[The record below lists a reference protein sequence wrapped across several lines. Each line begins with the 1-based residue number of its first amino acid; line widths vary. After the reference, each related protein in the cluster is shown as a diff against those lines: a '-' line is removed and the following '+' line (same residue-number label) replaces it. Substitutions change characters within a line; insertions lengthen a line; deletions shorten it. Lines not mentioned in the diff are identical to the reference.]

1 MGKDIIIFGIET
13 SCDETSCAVVK
24 NGREVLSNVVK
35 SQVDIHKNFGGV
47 VPEIA
52 SRNHLIDINYVAQAA
67 LKEAGVT
74 MRDID
79 AIGVTYGAGLL
90 GALLVG
96 VSFAKGL
103 SQNFNLP
110 LIKVNHIEGHIC
122 ANYLTYKELEPPFCC
137 LLASGGH
144 TAIALVDSYVSCRV
158 LNNSIDDACGE
169 AFDKVART
177 LGLGYPG
184 GQKLDVL
191 AQEGKDNT
199 PFKTVVMN
207 NGDFSYSG
215 LKTGVLNHLNS
226 AKQKNEKIVAAD
238 IAKSF
243 EVAAIKGLVDRA
255 LLLTKENGLEKV
267 CVAGGVGANT
277 YLRSYIVER
286 AKESNLSVYLPE
298 LIYCGD
304 NAAMIASRAF
314 FSFSSKIDIS
324 DYDLNAEPSLR
335 LNSKTMR

>member
-1 MGKDIIIFGIET
+1 MKKDTIIFGIET
-13 SCDETSCAVVK
+13 SCDETSCAVVR

-35 SQVDIHKNFGGV
+35 SQVDIHKSFGGV

-52 SRNHLIDINYVAQAA
+52 SRNHLIDIHAVAQTA
-67 LKEAGVT
+67 LKDAGVT
-74 MRDID
+74 MNDIN
-79 AIGVTYGAGLL
+79 AVGVTYGAGLL

-110 LIKVNHIEGHIC
+110 LVKVNHIEGHIC
-122 ANYLTYKELEPPFCC
+122 ANYLTHKNLQPPFCC

-144 TAIALVDSYVSCRV
+144 TAIVLVDSYVSYKV
-158 LNNSIDDACGE
+158 LNSTIDDACGE

-191 AQEGKDNT
+191 AQEGKDNIS
-199 PFKTVVMN
+199 FKSVVLN

-215 LKTGVLNHLNS
+215 LKTGVLNYLNS
-226 AKQKNEKIVAAD
+226 ARQKKEEVIAAD

-243 EVAAIKGLVDRA
+243 EVAAIKGIVDRS
-255 LLLTKENGLEKV
+255 LLLAKENALEKV

-277 YLRSYIVER
+277 YLRNYIYEQ
-286 AKESNLSVYLPE
+286 AKKSKHTVYLPE

-314 FSFSSKIDIS
+314 FSFSNNIDIAE
-324 DYDLNAEPSLR
+324 YDLNAEPTLR
-335 LNSKTMR
+335 LNCKRV